1 MSSGKVL
8 ELRSRDIKLDTNS
21 SSDSDDQFSS
31 VSENSDNDMPF
42 DAKEAKE
49 DIPELTGKN
58 NFQQFL
64 AICQEFKNDLGN
76 DPDVVLVKIIKRKL
90 KNVEAF
96 TLCRNATTFNEIKEI
111 LSKKFGERATL
122 NVLLSEMVNLQQK
135 EHEDAKSYGDRALLL
150 EEKIELVSEELIK
163 QSTLADKNMSAMK
176 YIYSKVI
183 IEYFN
188 NGLKHNDVKNIVK
201 SNNLGDLGRAAEY
214 AHSLESSFI
223 SNIIVNKQRNVYRN
237 FSATRQAS
245 QPNFQSNM
253 RNSNQ
258 NWNERNNVRQNTGN
272 YRNTSGNRTFNAYK
286 TNMNEPNY
294 QDRNQIKKE
303 IKSEPIHNINVTKT
317 KCNFCGKV
325 GHVESNCILKQRSRI
340 NILATKNEEGHVRNA
355 PDRNDLLMLR
365 KIGIS

>member
-96 TLCRNATTFNEIKEI
+96 TLCRNATTFNEINEI
-111 LSKKFGERATL
+111 FSKKFGERATL
-122 NVLLSEMVNLQQK
+122 IVLLSEMVNLQQK

-183 IEYFN
+183 IEYFISITT
-188 NGLKHNDVKNIVK
+188 LKT
-201 SNNLGDLGRAAEY
+201 L
-214 AHSLESSFI
+214 
-223 SNIIVNKQRNVYRN
+223 
-237 FSATRQAS
+237 
-245 QPNFQSNM
+245 
-253 RNSNQ
+253 
-258 NWNERNNVRQNTGN
+258 
-272 YRNTSGNRTFNAYK
+272 
-286 TNMNEPNY
+286 
-294 QDRNQIKKE
+294 
-303 IKSEPIHNINVTKT
+303 
-317 KCNFCGKV
+317 
-325 GHVESNCILKQRSRI
+325 
-340 NILATKNEEGHVRNA
+340 
-355 PDRNDLLMLR
+355 
-365 KIGIS
+365 